1 MDALLLMVSYDKS
14 ELVEGQIR
22 PNKGITF
29 IFPEYI
35 HESGWDS
42 MSVNSNYSSVSSQSL
57 FGKMKSN
64 RPAPLQESAPK
75 KTFTNAEYS
84 KGIRQV
90 NKSGYEVY
98 NVDNSGEI
106 FIAKAP
112 ESAFFNDG
120 EDLIVKAESGK
131 MVGLYRPKADVKIE
145 TVEPK
150 KNNVPVNMMFLSV
163 KRGSDLKV
171 DTFTGTYTNGV
182 LKKAAKETQ

>member
-1 MDALLLMVSYDKS
+1 
-14 ELVEGQIR
+14 
-22 PNKGITF
+22 
-29 IFPEYI
+29 
-35 HESGWDS
+35 
-42 MSVNSNYSSVSSQSL
+42 MSVNSNYSSVSSQGL

-120 EDLIVKAESGK
+120 EADDECPA
-131 MVGLYRPKADVKIE
+131 GLCRI
-145 TVEPK
+145 
-150 KNNVPVNMMFLSV
+150 
-163 KRGSDLKV
+163 
-171 DTFTGTYTNGV
+171 
-182 LKKAAKETQ
+182 